1 MTAAAYG
8 FNMFQQW
15 KMSLTHLQQIVSLTQ
30 AAVTWSP
37 RLNHMMMNDEHM
49 GLSEHG
55 VPQNP
60 MASSCISIYVNHVL
74 HPDGTFWLLLGIPH
88 FETNP

>member
-1 MTAAAYG
+1 
-8 FNMFQQW
+8 
-15 KMSLTHLQQIVSLTQ
+15 
-30 AAVTWSP
+30 
-37 RLNHMMMNDEHM
+37 MMNDEHM

-60 MASSCISIYVNHVL
+60 MASSCISIYINHVL